1 MKFRDRQRLVIRE
14 ARLTPAQKLI
24 LLDISDYAKSEDGVS
39 WPSVG
44 TLAGH
49 LNYSE
54 RGTRKL
60 LRGLEEEGVLET
72 VKKKGA
78 SSRYRVTWRYF
89 VPGAELED
97 ELENSGVQGEER
109 EFRGVNSC
117 PPRNPGSLTPELEFR
132 DPGTGV
138 PPKSEKKSSKKSYN
152 NKETSPELEFP
163 PATRPCWDTLNRA
176 LVESGHSATPARLT
190 RSAEKSLE
198 ALCASVGAA
207 KVEQVWRALLNDE
220 IPSAG
225 WWLANVEGVKLLY
238 SFVKEDHFHSKF
250 LAEMD
255 AAAAETTKPWD
266 APTGAD
272 IANIRDEADAARWCR
287 SKARTLAGAVADIKA
302 AGGGAEEL
310 RAWLSRRV
318 SDPDLVLA
326 HADTDL

>member
-1 MKFRDRQRLVIRE
+1 MKFRDRQRLVIRD

-24 LLDISDYAKSEDGVS
+24 LLDISDYTKSEDGVS

-49 LNYSE
+49 LNYSKQ
-54 RGTRKL
+54 GTRKL

-89 VPGAELED
+89 TAGAELD
-97 ELENSGVQGEER
+97 GELENSGVQGEEL
-109 EFRGVNSC
+109 ELRGVNSC
-117 PPRNPGSLTPELEFR
+117 PPRNHRIATPQLVDRNPE
-132 DPGTGV
+132 TGV
-138 PPKSEKKSSKKSYN
+138 APKSEKKSSKKTYN
-152 NKETSPELEFP
+152 NKETSPKLELP
-163 PATRPCWDTLNRA
+163 PATKPCWDTLNRV
-176 LVESGHSATPARLT
+176 LVESGHSAHPAKLT
-190 RSAEKSLE
+190 RHAEKSLE
-198 ALCASVGAA
+198 ALCASVGAS

-238 SFVKEDHFHSKF
+238 SFVKEEHFHSKF
-250 LAEMD
+250 LAEVD
-255 AAAAETTKPWD
+255 AAAVEATKPWD

-287 SKARTLAGAVADIKA
+287 SKARTLAGAAADIKA

-318 SDPDLVLA
+318 SAPDLVLA